1 MHLILKPFKNHVMNI
16 PFSFGHPQADNG
28 TISLRRVLARQ
39 LRWFQPLA
47 VKKNSFVINDV
58 PGDFRVSVNKEL
70 LVTAIY
76 DLLESVISKT
86 SHGCIRISVKRYRHT
101 VLFRITDGTAT
112 YQRGFIQNWQR
123 VKPVAEKMGGSV
135 IVNSGN
141 GRNVSVT
148 LSFRCL
154 SDAA

>member
-101 VLFRITDGTAT
+101 
-112 YQRGFIQNWQR
+112 GFIQNWQR